1 MTGGACAPFRED
13 SSSGLG
19 TSAVASCNAA
29 ATEPSMLV
37 APLRSSVSA
46 YLRVYGPT
54 CCFVVVV
61 TLPAALA
68 GVRAIP
74 CPS

>member
-1 MTGGACAPFRED
+1 MTGGACVTFLED

-29 ATEPSMLV
+29 ATEAGTLV
-37 APLRSSVSA
+37 TPLRSSASA
-46 YLRVYGPT
+46 YLRVYDPT
-54 CCFVVVV
+54 CCFVVV
-61 TLPAALA
+61 TLPTVLA
-68 GVRAIP
+68 GAQAIP